1 MKNEMKYSLEPM
13 ADRHRVHVIDI
24 FNYYIENSF
33 AAFPETRVNYDFY
46 DRFLEMSKGYPA
58 VVVITEAG
66 EVAGFGFLHRYSYAS
81 AFKRTAGLTYF
92 ILPQHTR
99 KGLGKTILGRLTE
112 QARGMG
118 IDRLLAN
125 ISSLN
130 QESLQ
135 FHRKFGFQE
144 CGRFSGIGRKFG
156 KDFDVIWMIKQI

>member
-1 MKNEMKYSLEPM
+1 MKYSLEPM
-13 ADRHRVHVIDI
+13 AEKHRVHVIDI
-24 FNYYIENSF
+24 FNYYVEHGF

-46 DRFLEMSKGYPA
+46 DRFLDMAKGYPA
-58 VVVITEAG
+58 LVVTTETG

-81 AFKRTAGLTYF
+81 AFKRTAALTYF

-99 KGLGKTILGRLTE
+99 KGLGKTILDNLTE
-112 QARGMG
+112 QARAMG
-118 IDRLLAN
+118 IDHLLAN

-144 CGRFSGIGRKFG
+144 CGRFNGIGRKFG
-156 KDFDVIWMIKQI
+156 KDFDLIWMIKHI

>member
-1 MKNEMKYSLEPM
+1 VKIEMKYSLEPM
-13 ADRHRVHVIDI
+13 AERHREHVIDI
-24 FNYYIENSF
+24 FNYYVENGF
-33 AAFPETRVNYDFY
+33 AAFPETRVGYDFY
-46 DRFLEMSKGYPA
+46 DRFLGMAKGYPA
-58 VVVITEAG
+58 LVVTTETG

-81 AFKRTAGLTYF
+81 AFKRTAALTYF

-99 KGLGKTILGRLTE
+99 KGLGKTILDNLTE
-112 QARGMG
+112 QAREMG

-130 QESLQ
+130 QESLG

-156 KDFDVIWMIKQI
+156 KDFDVIWMIKHI

>member
-1 MKNEMKYSLEPM
+1 M
-13 ADRHRVHVIDI
+13 AEKHRVHVIDI
-24 FNYYIENSF
+24 FNHYVENSF
-33 AAFPETRVNYDFY
+33 AAFPETKVSYDFY
-46 DRFLEMSKGYPA
+46 DRYLDMSKGYPA
-58 VVVITEAG
+58 LVAITETG

-99 KGLGKTILGRLTE
+99 KGLGKTILDRLTE